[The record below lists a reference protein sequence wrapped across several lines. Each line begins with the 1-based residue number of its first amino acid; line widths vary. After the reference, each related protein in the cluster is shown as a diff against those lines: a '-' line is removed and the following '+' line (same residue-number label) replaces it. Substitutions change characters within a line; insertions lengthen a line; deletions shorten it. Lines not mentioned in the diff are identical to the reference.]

1 MQNDPNGPFK
11 RIYPDDLATMD
22 VVDEERVLLTL
33 GNRFSRGNFQT
44 YAGNILMIISPLI
57 DANVYDQEVK
67 EIVHSNY
74 VN

>member
-1 MQNDPNGPFK
+1 
-11 RIYPDDLATMD
+11 MD

-57 DANVYDQEVK
+57 DNNVYDQEVRVLS
-67 EIVHSNY
+67 IIYAIRTYIFV
-74 VN
+74 